1 MSITIQVVK
10 QIASESIE
18 IVGLQD
24 FQSRIR
30 MALSSST
37 EFTESINTFFSG
49 SQLTI
54 GGGFT
59 GSIDEF
65 RIWSSSLSHQ

>member
-1 MSITIQVVK
+1 MV
-10 QIASESIE
+10 A
-18 IVGLQD
+18 LQD

-30 MALSSST
+30 LAMSSST

-65 RIWSSSLSHQ
+65 RIWSSSSLSSVIEDHGIVPRKNKW